1 MINHHSSVCIRKSLE
16 RVDSNKAK
24 KRECEIS
31 EPNLEFAFEQLI
43 SLLLIEDKAK
53 SRGTEIAVP
62 KKIHYFFAS
71 FTSRVEFSLTKTRLR
86 NC

>member
-62 KKIHYFFAS
+62 KKIHYFLQVLPPELNSA
-71 FTSRVEFSLTKTRLR
+71 
-86 NC
+86 

>member
-1 MINHHSSVCIRKSLE
+1 MIDHHSSVCIRKSLE
-16 RVDSNKAK
+16 RVDSNTAK

-62 KKIHYFFAS
+62 KKNPLFFAS
-71 FTSRVEFSLTKTRLR
+71 FTSRVEFSLTKTQLR